1 MNFAYIVKK
10 KYEIVILV
18 GFLLLALTLELQVT
32 LKSPIAF
39 GDEGFHTRMSQ
50 YMAENKEYPVYN
62 PIETT
67 NLEKRGFTRPP
78 LWELLESGIYSVVGF
93 SEIIVKLLTPFIAS
107 VLTGLAT
114 YILVKKIYDEKVGII
129 ASLITITFP
138 AVVTYAVLFYVDI
151 LFTLYF
157 ALFAFSLILGI
168 KNEDRKYLIL
178 SGLFGAL
185 AFLTKIVGVFLFMA
199 LALVFIY
206 GLIKVKKD
214 FRKLLKI
221 YSLPLIVAVILV
233 APFLVRNLVYYE
245 TPLCTAPLD
254 ASKCDVSS
262 YTPKYYFSKV
272 IEEVG
277 TNVGFL
283 QFGIAD
289 YIRFAYGN
297 IWFVGISLIGGIFL
311 LWKKYQTN
319 VLMGILTLVLLILFA
334 RLFDART
341 EDVAR
346 WTLGWSPIIAT
357 IIALYFSEV
366 YSFLVKY
373 NKYLGIVVILV
384 VLFFGY
390 TSLTQKL
397 NIMSQVKQFSPLFF
411 KACDWGR
418 ENLPQDALI
427 TTVWGHHTTY
437 NCQRTVAPNL
447 ADFQL
452 SNDVGFI
459 REVAKDNGI
468 THIFVQK
475 FSIRNDPL
483 QEGYTIDF
491 VRLLENNPN
500 EFKKVYENGLDL
512 QQCLQQGGC
521 DGNIIYEINLT
532 T

>member
-1 MNFAYIVKK
+1 MNFADFVKK

-18 GFLLLALTLELQVT
+18 GFLLLALILELQVT
-32 LKSPIAF
+32 FKSPIAF

-78 LWELLESGIYSVVGF
+78 LWELLESSIYSVVGF
-93 SEIIVKLLTPFIAS
+93 SEIIVKFLTPFIAS
-107 VLTGLAT
+107 ALTGLAT
-114 YILVKKIYDEKVGII
+114 YILVKKIYDEKIGII
-129 ASLITITFP
+129 ATLIAITFP

-151 LFTLYF
+151 LFTFYF
-157 ALFAFSLILGI
+157 TLFAFSLILGI

-185 AFLTKIVGVFLFMA
+185 AFLTKIVGVFLFIA
-199 LALVFIY
+199 LALIFIY
-206 GLIKVKKD
+206 GLVKVKKD

-221 YSLPLIVAVILV
+221 YSLPLIVAFILV

-254 ASKCDVSS
+254 TSKCDVSS
-262 YTPKYYFSKV
+262 YTPKYSFSKV

-283 QFGIAD
+283 RFGVAD

-297 IWFVGISLIGGIFL
+297 IWFVGISLIGGVFL

-319 VLMGILTLVLLILFA
+319 VLMSILMLVLLILFA

-357 IIALYFSEV
+357 IGAIYLSELYSI
-366 YSFLVKY
+366 LTKY
-373 NKYLGIVVILV
+373 HKYLGVIVILIV
-384 VLFFGY
+384 IFFGY
-390 TSLTQKL
+390 SSLTQKL
-397 NIMSQVKQFSPLFF
+397 TVMSSVKRFSPLFF
-411 KACDWGR
+411 EACDWVK
-418 ENLPQDALI
+418 ENLPTDVII

-452 SNDVGFI
+452 SDDVDFI
-459 REVAKDNGI
+459 RNVAKENGI
-468 THIFVQK
+468 THIFIQK

-483 QEGYTIDF
+483 QEGYTVNF
-491 VRLLENNPN
+491 VKLLEDHPTD
-500 EFKKVYENGLDL
+500 FKKVYENGPNL

-521 DGNIIYEINLT
+521 DGSIIYEINLT
-532 T
+532 A